1 MITFTSN
8 YSGRWMHVVPNAT
21 PYINAY
27 SGQSGAG
34 MVRYNT
40 NTNCLEATD
49 GMSWHQLRPGATI
62 DLSSDAQRALDWAF
76 QKMQEEQRI
85 DRLLEQHPGLRD
97 LKEKFEI
104 MLALVQKS
112 EDDADGQ

>member
-1 MITFTSN
+1 MITSN
-8 YSGRWMHVVPNAT
+8 NSGRWMHVVPSAT
-21 PYINAY
+21 APYINTY

-34 MVRYNT
+34 MVRWNS
-40 NTNCLEATD
+40 NAGCLEATD
-49 GMSWHQLRPGATI
+49 GMSWYQLRTGATI
-62 DLSSDAQRALDWAF
+62 DLSSDAQNALAWAYA
-76 QKMQEEQRI
+76 KMQEEQRI

-112 EDDADGQ
+112 EDDTDGS